1 MKTIRDE
8 DTDCAF
14 FGIGGTSRK
23 EVKMMQYIDI
33 GGSGLRASVLGLGCM
48 RIDELSGRALSALI
62 DHCQTLGINLFDH
75 ADIYG
80 GGSCEEGFGN
90 YLAEHPSHRE
100 KMIIQSKCGICK
112 GYYDLS
118 KEYILKS
125 AEDILRRLKTDYLDI
140 FLLHRPDTLMEPDE
154 IAEAIDALY
163 TSGKARYFG
172 VCNMNPAQIKLLQKA
187 FSQKIIVDQLQFG
200 VAHTGM
206 IDKGIYVNME
216 SRQSVDHDG
225 GVLEF
230 CRRKGLT
237 IQAWSPMMYG
247 FFEGIILGSEK
258 YPELNAVLNRIG
270 EEKGVT
276 AGAVA
281 IAWILRHPAKI
292 QAMTG
297 ATDLSLLTD
306 MAKAAD
312 ITLSRQEW
320 YELYLAAGNPL
331 P

>member
-1 MKTIRDE
+1 M
-8 DTDCAF
+8 
-14 FGIGGTSRK
+14 
-23 EVKMMQYIDI
+23 
-33 GGSGLRASVLGLGCM
+33 RASALGLGCM
-48 RIDELSGRALSALI
+48 RIDEINGRELSALI
-62 DHCQTLGINLFDH
+62 DQCLALGINLFDH

-80 GGSCEEGFGN
+80 GGSCEERFGDL
-90 YLAEHPSHRE
+90 LAESPSLRD
-100 KMIIQSKCGICK
+100 KMILQSKCGICK

-125 AEDILRRLKTDYLDI
+125 AEAILKRLKTETLDI

-154 IAEAIDALY
+154 IAEALDALF
-163 TSGKARYFG
+163 TSGKAKYFG
-172 VCNMNPAQIKLLQKA
+172 VCNMNPAQIGFLQDA
-187 FSQKIIVDQLQFG
+187 FGQKFIVDQLQFG
-200 VAHTGM
+200 VAHSGM
-206 IDKGIYVNME
+206 IDSGIYVNME

-230 CRRKGLT
+230 CRRNNLT

-270 EEKGVT
+270 AEKGVT

-297 ATDLSLLTD
+297 ATDLTLLTE

-320 YELYLAAGNPL
+320 YEIYLSAGNPL